1 VSTSALAY
9 GYVRLSRADSRR
21 LEQQRRQIAAYCDRE
36 GLALELVFADAGA
49 ADTEPVRPGW
59 IALLDVLALSRAEA
73 VVVLPT
79 LEHLSRDP
87 VLRAEMRTCINAS
100 GARAAIMPAAAEA
113 RARQRDAQE

>member
-1 VSTSALAY
+1 MSTSALAY

-21 LEQQRRQIAAYCDRE
+21 LEQLRRQIAAYCDRE

-49 ADTEPVRPGW
+49 PDTEPVRPGW

-87 VLRAEMRTCINAS
+87 VLRAEMRTCITAS